1 MARRAYRPPPDD
13 VKAEAEE
20 AIRSLE
26 LTVRFIVTDYSVEF
40 LTDKVRTQEYYVPE
54 YQREM
59 VWDDAVQSRFIESVL
74 IGLPIPFVFLWQDD
88 EGCMEIVDG
97 SQRMRTLRRF
107 TDNELTLTNLE
118 LLPNVNGFR
127 FQDLSEARQRKFNAR
142 TLRGIVLENATT
154 TATRTEMFARIN
166 TGGRSANDAE
176 VRRGSLPG
184 AFTNLVIECARH
196 PDFEELT
203 PISQRL
209 INAREREEL
218 VVRFFTFLESYD
230 MHEQD
235 LPNWRDRPREYIFEF
250 VEAANRR
257 AAEAPEYIP
266 YLRDE
271 FNRMV
276 TFVSAAFPHGFLKA
290 PNGRQVPRARYEAIA
305 VGSGLAIRSRPALT
319 TPPIGV
325 VTWMNDDDFR
335 QMTTSDAANV
345 RSKVIGRIEYV
356 RRRLLAQ

>member
-1 MARRAYRPPPDD
+1 MARRAYRRPSEDT
-13 VKAEAEE
+13 KAGAEL
-20 AIRSLE
+20 AIRGLE

-40 LTDKVRTQEYYVPE
+40 LTDKVRTEEYYVPE

-59 VWDDAVQSRFIESVL
+59 VWHEPVQSRFIESVL

-107 TDNELTLTNLE
+107 TDNELTLSNLE

-176 VRRGSLPG
+176 IRRGSLPG
-184 AFTNLVIECARH
+184 AFTDLVIECAQYALL
-196 PDFEELT
+196 EQLT

-209 INAREREEL
+209 INGREREEL

-230 MHEQD
+230 VTASD
-235 LPNWRDRPREYIFEF
+235 LPNWKDRPREYIFEF
-250 VEAANRR
+250 VHMANTR
-257 AAEAPEYIP
+257 AAQEPDYIP
-266 YLRDE
+266 RLRNE
-271 FNRMV
+271 FER
-276 TFVSAAFPHGFLKA
+276 TIQFISLAFPHGFLKS
-290 PNGRQVPRARYEAIA
+290 PNGKQVPRARYEAIA
-305 VGSGLAIRSRPALT
+305 VGSGLALRSRPALND
-319 TPPIGV
+319 PPIDI
-325 VTWMNDDDFR
+325 VTWTDDDEFR
-335 QMTTSDAANV
+335 RVTTSDAANV
-345 RSKVIGRIEYV
+345 RSKVIGRIDFV
-356 RRRLLAQ
+356 RRRLLGQ